1 MYIYIYNYIYV
12 LYIYTRKGL
21 SNAKKNTRHTS
32 IMYAFHGQIGCTKQ
46 WLAGKQWPR
55 NQCCAWWPLTT
66 RSHSSRVITL
76 DTEDPSSFQ
85 SWWSCCFG
93 ALQKNWKRTIGHWFV
108 YPCGMV
114 FGMVSITEE
123 GFHLPC
129 VSSFL
134 VRHLSHHDDVII
146 LCHLQWLAA
155 RQSLSRLNTPT
166 YHLNENINLLV
177 TNTNPS
183 VRAEYTCNL

>member
-1 MYIYIYNYIYV
+1 MCIFTSIIIYMYI
-12 LYIYTRKGL
+12 YIYTRKGL

-123 GFHLPC
+123 GFHLP
-129 VSSFL
+129 S
-134 VRHLSHHDDVII
+134 
-146 LCHLQWLAA
+146 
-155 RQSLSRLNTPT
+155 
-166 YHLNENINLLV
+166 
-177 TNTNPS
+177 S
-183 VRAEYTCNL
+183 VREFVPCAPPLSSWWCHHSVPPAVVGRKAIIE

>member
-114 FGMVSITEE
+114 FWNGQHNGRRLSSSVFRAWVRSLCATSLIMMM
-123 GFHLPC
+123 
-129 VSSFL
+129 SSF
-134 VRHLSHHDDVII
+134 
-146 LCHLQWLAA
+146 CA
-155 RQSLSRLNTPT
+155 
-166 YHLNENINLLV
+166 
-177 TNTNPS
+177 
-183 VRAEYTCNL
+183 TCSGWPQGNHWVG